1 MKLASPI
8 SHMLTCNL
16 GVTTREVASGV
27 GAEAIEISNAFRNLN
42 LHAQKS
48 VTLGIQ
54 SQILND
60 IESLKTKFSEEGWDG
75 YDASPISPEATN
87 SAMAFAKQLPDA
99 IVTPEITPENDGGV
113 SFDWS
118 NGTDLVFSISITP
131 RNIIYAGIIGSQKIH
146 GESPFVREI
155 PENVVKVLTDY
166 FSRVD

>member
-1 MKLASPI
+1 MIFSMQNVPTWA
-8 SHMLTCNL
+8 L
-16 GVTTREVASGV
+16 GATTRDVASGV
-27 GAEAIEISNAFRNLN
+27 GVEAIEILRTLVDLN

-48 VTLGIQ
+48 VTLGTQ
-54 SQILND
+54 TRLLNE
-60 IESLKTKFSEEGWDG
+60 IESLKTGFSEEGWDG
-75 YDASPISPEATN
+75 YDALPISPEATN
-87 SAMAFAKQLPDA
+87 SAMAFAQQLPDA

-118 NGTDLVFSISITP
+118 NGKDLMFSISVLS
-131 RNIIYAGIIGSQKIH
+131 RNIIYAGIIGSQKFH